1 MSNMLLKPLQMIWS
15 SFCRRVVAVFY
26 RRCETD
32 GLELFPASG
41 AVLLCANHAN
51 ALADA
56 VIIQA
61 VLPRLVHPLAR
72 SGLFKNWLLKPV
84 MAIMQAVPVYRR
96 QDNDGDTSANVDSF
110 QRCYDTFKAGEI
122 ILIFPEGLSHSDPG
136 LRPIKTGAARMAL
149 GAMERNIPVTVL
161 PIGLNFSN
169 KGKFRSNVFIKIG
182 TPVDLLSHPANQEE
196 TTVRAMTSDIQD
208 AIESVTISVDEAE
221 DLDFLKQVER
231 FFAMRHG
238 KYRRRDMALRF
249 RALKKINTA
258 YQHLLETAP
267 EQLQKLKRKL
277 HQFDRL
283 CQTCRVNSYHITVRY
298 SPGLVTR
305 FILRSL
311 FILLVVLPVGI
322 WGIINS
328 FIPFLLTRYLARKL
342 TRGTD
347 QYDTAKMALGLFLF
361 LLFWVGQTG
370 WMSFYL
376 NTTMLLL
383 YAFSLPVSAGAAIF
397 ALRERQHIWDN
408 LRVFFLFVRRKKLKR
423 YLEARRKE
431 LERELAR
438 LVRLAKRPRGQDL

>member
-1 MSNMLLKPLQMIWS
+1 MNKILLKPLQMGWL
-15 SFCRRVVAVFY
+15 SFCRGVVSVFY

-32 GLELFPASG
+32 GLEYFPKTG
-41 AVLLCANHAN
+41 PVLICANHAN

-72 SGLFKNWLLKPV
+72 SGLFRNWLLKPI

-96 QDNDGDTSANVDSF
+96 QDKDGDTSANVDSF
-110 QRCYDTFKAGEI
+110 QRCYDTFKEGEI
-122 ILIFPEGLSHSDPG
+122 ILIFPEGQSHSDPA
-136 LRPIKTGAARMAL
+136 LRPIKTGAARMVL
-149 GAMERNIPVTVL
+149 GAMERTVSLTVL

-182 TPVDLLSHPANQEE
+182 APIDISIHPTNQDEA
-196 TTVRAMTSDIQD
+196 TVRAMTKDIYQ
-208 AIESVTISVDEAE
+208 AIDSVTISVEEAE

-238 KYRRRDMALRF
+238 KYRQRDMALRF
-249 RALKKINTA
+249 RALKKLNAA
-258 YQHLLETAP
+258 YQNLLVTAP
-267 EQLQKLKRKL
+267 EQLKKLKRKL

-298 SPGLVTR
+298 SPGLISR

-311 FILLVVLPVGI
+311 FILLLMLPVAI
-322 WGIINS
+322 WGIINN
-328 FIPFLLTRYLARKL
+328 FIPFLLTRYLARTFSK
-342 TRGTD
+342 GTD
-347 QYDTAKMALGLFLF
+347 QYDTAKMVLGLVLFMLFWAGQIGWMALHFGNAILF
-361 LLFWVGQTG
+361 L
-370 WMSFYL
+370 
-376 NTTMLLL
+376 
-383 YAFSLPVSAGAAIF
+383 YAVSLPISAGAALYV
-397 ALRERQHIWDN
+397 LRERQHIWNN
-408 LRVFFLFVRRKKLKR
+408 LRVFFLFVRRRKLKR

-438 LVRLAKRPRGQDL
+438 LVRLAKQT